1 MCKQVIS
8 EHWAHEEGGRIGL
21 LLSKHF
27 STISSNQPSTQK
39 YTCTTVERLK
49 RLLNP
54 RGQEHEIQIQT
65 ILSLPCFKDWQ
76 LIQRWVSICVINTNL
91 KQH

>member
-8 EHWAHEEGGRIGL
+8 EHWAHEEGGSTGL

-27 STISSNQPSTQK
+27 STISSNQPATQK
-39 YTCTTVERLK
+39 YTCTAVERLK

-54 RGQEHEIQIQT
+54 SGQEHEIQIQT
-65 ILSLPCFKDWQ
+65 ILGLLCFKDWQ
-76 LIQRWVSICVINTNL
+76 LIQRWVSICVINA
-91 KQH
+91 QI